1 MLGIS
6 LAVQWLKLH
15 APNAGGLG
23 SIPGQ
28 GTASHM
34 QQLRAF
40 TPPLRIPQT
49 AMRSSHRAT
58 MTQCSQKKKN
68 KLQNPYA
75 GVLTPVSQN
84 GTVFGDRAF
93 EEVIQGFPGGSM
105 VKNSPANAGDT
116 GSIPGPG
123 RSHVPRGATEPV
135 LRNC

>member
-49 AMRSSHRAT
+49 AMKSSHRA
-58 MTQCSQKKKN
+58 MKTQCSQKKP
-68 KLQNPYA
+68 LQNPYA
-75 GVLTPVSQN
+75 GVLTPVYQN
-84 GTVFGDRAF
+84 VTAFGDRTF
-93 EEVIQGFPGGSM
+93 EEVIQGFSGGSV

-123 RSHVPRGATEPV
+123 RSHVPRGATKPV
-135 LRNC
+135 LRNY